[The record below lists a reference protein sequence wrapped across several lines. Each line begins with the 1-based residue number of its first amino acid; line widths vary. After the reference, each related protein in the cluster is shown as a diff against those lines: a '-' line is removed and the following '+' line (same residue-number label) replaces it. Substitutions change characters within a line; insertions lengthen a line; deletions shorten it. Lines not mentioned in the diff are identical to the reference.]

1 MATPTSSEVKTAP
14 EQVAGW
20 LSSEEFALLETV
32 CDTFFP
38 ALEPPPGSTEIEAA
52 YYRRKASDL
61 HVALLLAETLAQENE
76 DARADFRRLLRL
88 MASPATSLILARS
101 AKPFVAL
108 TQEQREKYLI
118 AMANSPVAALRQG
131 YQTLKR
137 LSGFIYFSVP
147 DPQGTNPNWAV

>member
-1 MATPTSSEVKTAP
+1 MAATPSSDTRTTE
-14 EQVAGW
+14 ESIAGW
-20 LSSEEFALLETV
+20 LSPEEFTILETV

-38 ALEPPPGSTEIEAA
+38 SLEPPPGSSEIESA
-52 YYRRKASDL
+52 YYRRKAGDL

-76 DARADFRRLLRL
+76 DAQADFRRLLRL
-88 MASPATSLILARS
+88 MANPVTSLMLARS
-101 AKPFVAL
+101 AKSFVSL
-108 TQEQREKYLI
+108 TQQQREKYLS

-147 DPQGTNPNWAV
+147 DAQGANPN

>member
-1 MATPTSSEVKTAP
+1 MAVTSSSDTRTT
-14 EQVAGW
+14 QDRVAGW
-20 LSSEEFALLETV
+20 LSPEEFTILEAV

-38 ALEPPPGSTEIEAA
+38 SREPPPGSSETEAA

-88 MASPATSLILARS
+88 MAGPATSLILARS

-108 TQEQREKYLI
+108 TQEQREK
-118 AMANSPVAALRQG
+118 
-131 YQTLKR
+131 
-137 LSGFIYFSVP
+137 
-147 DPQGTNPNWAV
+147 